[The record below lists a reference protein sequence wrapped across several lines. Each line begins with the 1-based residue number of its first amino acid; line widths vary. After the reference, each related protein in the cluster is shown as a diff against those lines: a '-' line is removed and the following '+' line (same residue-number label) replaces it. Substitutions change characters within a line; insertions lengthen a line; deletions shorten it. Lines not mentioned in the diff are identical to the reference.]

1 MKRSLAL
8 VLLTVSAPSLAT
20 AQELSGGVTLGFGD
34 HSLSDFD
41 QDLSTAS
48 LDGRVDLAFDNGMT
62 FGVSAGYI
70 DVGIDGQPIGL
81 DATFV
86 GLEVGYK
93 MSNGLSFGAY
103 AEQLNAQVSIL
114 PIDLALKSIGAK
126 VGYTT
131 GNLELGMN
139 LGRTSTSPDIGFL
152 GGIDIDN
159 FGLSA
164 KYRPMDN
171 LAIAGAFQRATLDNG
186 MMEADIDLIGLAAT
200 YDINEQF
207 SLFGGVSR
215 TSQDDLDLDVT
226 TMGLGVG
233 YNMDLGGVAST
244 LSLELARTDLS
255 AMGDSTDLDTVR
267 LGWTVPLGGKGTEAP
282 LNSVADSIFN
292 PRHGAVNT
300 ALTGAF

>member
-34 HSLSDFD
+34 HSLSDFN
-41 QDLSTAS
+41 QDLSTAT
-48 LDGRVDLAFDNGMT
+48 LDGRMNLAFANGVT

-70 DVGIDGQPIGL
+70 DVGLDGLPIGL

-86 GLEVGYK
+86 GLEVGYQ

-103 AEQLNAQVSIL
+103 AEQLNAQVSFL
-114 PIDLALKSIGAK
+114 PIDLSLKSIGAK

-131 GNLELGMN
+131 GDLDFGMN
-139 LGRTSTSPDIGFL
+139 IGRTSTSPDIGIFD
-152 GGIDIDN
+152 IDIDN

-164 KYRPMDN
+164 KYRPMEN
-171 LAIAGAFQRATLDNG
+171 LAIAGAFQRATLSFGPMD
-186 MMEADIDLIGLAAT
+186 ADIDLIGLAAA
-200 YDINEQF
+200 YGINDQF
-207 SLFGGVSR
+207 SVFGGVSR

-233 YNMDLGGVAST
+233 YNMDLGGVTST
-244 LSLELARTDLS
+244 LSLEVARTDLS
-255 AMGDSTDLDTVR
+255 LMGGSTDLDTVR
-267 LGWTVPLGGKGTEAP
+267 LGWTIPLGGKGTEAP

>member
-34 HSLSDFD
+34 HSLSDFN
-41 QDLSTAS
+41 QDLSTAT
-48 LDGRVDLAFDNGMT
+48 LDGRMNLSFANGVT

-70 DVGIDGQPIGL
+70 DVGLDGLPIGL

-86 GLEVGYK
+86 GLEVGYQ

-103 AEQLNAQVSIL
+103 AEQLNAQVSFL
-114 PIDLALKSIGAK
+114 PIDLSLKSIGAK

-131 GNLELGMN
+131 GDLDFGMN
-139 LGRTSTSPDIGFL
+139 IGRTSTSPDIGFF
-152 GGIDIDN
+152 GIDIDN

-164 KYRPMDN
+164 KYRPMEN
-171 LAIAGAFQRATLDNG
+171 LAIAGAFQRATLSNPMD
-186 MMEADIDLIGLAAT
+186 ADIDLIGLAAA
-200 YDINEQF
+200 YGINDQF
-207 SLFGGVSR
+207 SVFGGVSR

-233 YNMDLGGVAST
+233 YNMDLGGVTST
-244 LSLELARTDLS
+244 LSLEVARTDL
-255 AMGDSTDLDTVR
+255 ALMGGSTDLDTVR
-267 LGWTVPLGGKGTEAP
+267 LGWTIPLGGKGTEAP